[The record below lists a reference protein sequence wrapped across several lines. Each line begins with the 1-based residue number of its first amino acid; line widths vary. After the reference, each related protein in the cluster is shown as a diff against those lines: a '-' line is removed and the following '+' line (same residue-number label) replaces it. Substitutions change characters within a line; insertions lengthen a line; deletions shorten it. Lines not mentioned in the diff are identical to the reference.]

1 MFALIQ
7 KFFSNIIPAVV
18 RPLQVLWNQILG
30 AIFLGLA
37 LFLARP
43 TWRAWQEF
51 DGQPV
56 KLIRLG
62 LAIFFFILM
71 AGFGLHAFWRA
82 RRLDRA

>member
-7 KFFSNIIPAVV
+7 KFFASVV
-18 RPLQVLWNQILG
+18 PGVIRPLQVLWNQILG
-30 AIFLGLA
+30 AIFLILA
-37 LFLARP
+37 MLMARP
-43 TWRAWQEF
+43 TWKAWHEF

-56 KLIRLG
+56 KLIRLA
-62 LAIFFFILM
+62 LAIFFLLLM